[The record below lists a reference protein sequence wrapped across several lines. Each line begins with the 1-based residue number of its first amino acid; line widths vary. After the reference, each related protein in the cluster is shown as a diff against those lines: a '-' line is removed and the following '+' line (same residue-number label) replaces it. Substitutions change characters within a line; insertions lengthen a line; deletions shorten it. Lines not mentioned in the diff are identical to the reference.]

1 MKTLI
6 EIAIYNPS
14 NNIAS
19 FKLLKSRSKAAAS
32 TTISAFQAMMNA
44 VKNVHFIA
52 VKSPSLLPWSLS
64 RRLSKKKCQNKGS
77 EVKMTITVKDIIRWK
92 SFRDIVEDKAPP
104 SDLPPSPHHCTTTT
118 TRSTST
124 TPRSGSSW
132 CDSDFNSDYLP
143 SWNGNFDECV
153 ENEVG
158 AGKKFLPCVGEDSLQ
173 ATTEART
180 YTKVG
185 PEVRLYSVSH
195 LYKKICVCCFYIT
208 SGENVSFSGSC
219 FSFVGFLSE
228 A

>member
-1 MKTLI
+1 
-6 EIAIYNPS
+6 
-14 NNIAS
+14 
-19 FKLLKSRSKAAAS
+19 
-32 TTISAFQAMMNA
+32 
-44 VKNVHFIA
+44 
-52 VKSPSLLPWSLS
+52 
-64 RRLSKKKCQNKGS
+64 
-77 EVKMTITVKDIIRWK
+77 MTITVKDIIRWK
-92 SFRDIVEDKAPP
+92 SFRDIVEDDKAPP

-158 AGKKFLPCVGEDSLQ
+158 AGKKFLPCVGEDSLE

-185 PEVRLYSVSH
+185 PKVRLYSVSH
-195 LYKKICVCCFYIT
+195 LYKNLRVCCFYLT

-219 FSFVGFLSE
+219 FNFVGFLRSM
-228 A
+228 

>member
-1 MKTLI
+1 
-6 EIAIYNPS
+6 
-14 NNIAS
+14 
-19 FKLLKSRSKAAAS
+19 
-32 TTISAFQAMMNA
+32 
-44 VKNVHFIA
+44 
-52 VKSPSLLPWSLS
+52 
-64 RRLSKKKCQNKGS
+64 
-77 EVKMTITVKDIIRWK
+77 MTITVKDIIRWK

-185 PEVRLYSVSH
+185 PEEDEEEQQHSPVSVIEFHFEEDEESSSSFH
-195 LYKKICVCCFYIT
+195 QSLATLDKCF
-208 SGENVSFSGSC
+208 
-219 FSFVGFLSE
+219 
-228 A
+228 